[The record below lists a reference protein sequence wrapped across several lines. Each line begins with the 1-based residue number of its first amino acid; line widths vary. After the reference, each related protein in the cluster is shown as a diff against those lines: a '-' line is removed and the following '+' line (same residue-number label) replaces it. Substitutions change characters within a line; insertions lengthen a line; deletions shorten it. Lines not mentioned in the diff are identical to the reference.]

1 MAEGVNNV
9 MWGPLLEK
17 GYARFIGTYERI
29 AIGGVAS
36 EAIRAM
42 TNFPGFL
49 YKSESVKDLWTV
61 IDQALEKGDI
71 VTCSTP
77 VVDSNHLAKI
87 VKNQLGIV

>member
-49 YKSESVKDLWTV
+49 YKSESV
-61 IDQALEKGDI
+61 
-71 VTCSTP
+71 
-77 VVDSNHLAKI
+77 
-87 VKNQLGIV
+87 